1 MTATVTSTAPTD
13 MDLVNA
19 FVRSR
24 DQAAFAQL
32 VRRHVDMVYAAALR
46 RVRGDRHLAED
57 VTQATFI
64 ILARRA
70 SAFDERTLVAG
81 WLHRAA
87 GYAASNALKTEARR
101 QAHEKR
107 AAENA
112 MRCAHESQATDDRW
126 DEVEHLLDGAMDGLS
141 ATDRAAVVMRFHQ
154 SKSVEETAS
163 ALGVSTEAAKKRLQR
178 AVAKLRSILS
188 RKGVR
193 VPTVAA
199 LATTIASHASA
210 AAAPEHLAERA
221 TSAALEALVSGAS
234 TAAALSTPLLI
245 AKGALT
251 MMLWTKIKL
260 AALVGAVVI
269 VLAGAGA
276 LAVSQA
282 SSPNAKSQAPAQSK
296 YVFGDVIERIVNDDG
311 LRKDECIDF
320 DTGKLH
326 TGPEGAFS
334 SREQGR
340 AWFRSTGAD
349 AHGETEEGE
358 TGLWSVEMALLP
370 LDNDQWEGGDP
381 AELRDMIAEGRGA
394 LELMSGDGDLPQTYL
409 FRTREGSIGVCQI
422 LKVARDAEQH
432 GKIAIRYKLIKES
445 K

>member
-1 MTATVTSTAPTD
+1 MTATATHAERTD
-13 MDLVNA
+13 MDLVRA
-19 FVRSR
+19 FVRAR

-32 VRRHVDMVYAAALR
+32 VRRHVDMVYATALR
-46 RVRGDRHLAED
+46 RVGGNGHLAED

-70 SAFDERTLVAG
+70 SRFDERTLVAG

-87 GYAASNALKTEARR
+87 GYAANNALKSEARR
-101 QAHEKR
+101 KAHERR

-112 MRCAHESQATDDRW
+112 MTSTDETRTTDDRW
-126 DEVEHLLDGAMDGLS
+126 DEVEPLLDAAMDELS

-154 SKSVEETAS
+154 SKSVEQTAS

-178 AVAKLRSILS
+178 GVAKLRSILS

-199 LATTIASHASA
+199 LVATIASHASGG
-210 AAAPEHLAERA
+210 AAPEHLAERA
-221 TSAALEALVSGAS
+221 TSAAMEALLSGAS
-234 TAAALSTPLLI
+234 TAAAISTPLLI

-260 AALVGAVVI
+260 AALLSAVLIAVAA
-269 VLAGAGA
+269 AGS
-276 LAVSQA
+276 LAVSRA
-282 SSPNAKSQAPAQSK
+282 TSSQPPRQPDPPR
-296 YVFGDVIERIVNDDG
+296 YVFGDVIERVVNDDG

-340 AWFRSTGAD
+340 AWFRTTGAD

-370 LDNDQWEGGDP
+370 LDNDQWDSGDP
-381 AELRDMIAEGRGA
+381 EDLRDMIVEGRGA
-394 LELMSGDGDLPQTYL
+394 LDLMSGDGDLPQTYL

-422 LKVARDAEQH
+422 LKVERNAEQH
-432 GKIAIRYKLIKES
+432 GTIGIRYKLIKAAR
-445 K
+445 